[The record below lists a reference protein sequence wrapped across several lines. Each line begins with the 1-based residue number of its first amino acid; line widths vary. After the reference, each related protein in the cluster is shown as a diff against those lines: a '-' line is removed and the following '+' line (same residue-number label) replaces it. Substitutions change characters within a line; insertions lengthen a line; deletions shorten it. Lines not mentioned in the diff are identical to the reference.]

1 MPGRKQYSPPR
12 VVMNRGSPFT
22 RRRNGLR
29 GMVKGAG
36 AVVGPDQRVLLGT
49 EPDEVAVV
57 DPDPLEELELAG
69 DAGPD
74 DQEGCAAVHPSS
86 PMASGSWGP

>member
-1 MPGRKQYSPPR
+1 
-12 VVMNRGSPFT
+12 
-22 RRRNGLR
+22 
-29 GMVKGAG
+29 MVKGAG
-36 AVVGPDQRVLLGT
+36 AVVGPGQRVLLGT

-74 DQEGCAAVHPSS
+74 DLEGCAAAYPVVADGVGQP
-86 PMASGSWGP
+86 GP

>member
-1 MPGRKQYSPPR
+1 
-12 VVMNRGSPFT
+12 MNRGSPFT